1 MFAISVLLSC
11 TENDQEANTSSK
23 SSESAESVANSEQI
37 AVVEGDIS
45 NESIAESSPD
55 TSSQPLLLASA
66 ESKNGFTTDV
76 PQTASEPLLLASA
89 ESESGTTKDAP
100 KTAPTMPTP
109 HAMPNMMP
117 HNFGG
122 MPQNFMP
129 YGNPMGMSSAM
140 NPYATMMNPM
150 AMMTPMIGM
159 MNPMMAMMNPQYHG
173 LMLDIMSKMMM
184 NPTIDGFT
192 RAETLDSMMRM
203 MDPKLTLAMMG
214 GTYEQREDDDVP
226 DQLPVGKIPG
236 FPTQSFYNIPKNTVS
251 PSISDEA
258 KKNAFQSV
266 MMMSPLSL
274 RDMLGIM
281 TYKLP
286 LEEDVTWD
294 DAVESMKLRAN
305 EVNFKFVG
313 SSPLSKEIEALSGE
327 SSPRIEI
334 FRFCD
339 ALVARKILDYMPE
352 FIIFLPC
359 KIALI
364 EDADGQIWVMTM
376 DWDVSWLDFAQN
388 PNSHLSRELR
398 ADAKSIRENMRYI
411 MEGAATGD
419 L

>member
-1 MFAISVLLSC
+1 MGRKLKIIQIFVLVFLLSSSLSC
-11 TENDQEANTSSK
+11 SDNEQESNTA
-23 SSESAESVANSEQI
+23 AESTESTADSGAIDSGKQI
-37 AVVEGDIS
+37 
-45 NESIAESSPD
+45 ESG
-55 TSSQPLLLASA
+55 TMLLASA
-66 ESKNGFTTDV
+66 ESKAG
-76 PQTASEPLLLASA
+76 
-89 ESESGTTKDAP
+89 DAP
-100 KTAPTMPTP
+100 AAKGATPVMPSP
-109 HAMPNMMP
+109 HAMPGMMP
-117 HNFGG
+117 HQITPYANPMMGMAPNMNPMMGMMNPAMYMNMMTPMMGG
-122 MPQNFMP
+122 MM
-129 YGNPMGMSSAM
+129 NPNMMGM
-140 NPYATMMNPM
+140 YNPM
-150 AMMTPMIGM
+150 AMM
-159 MNPMMAMMNPQYHG
+159 NPMMGMMTNPQMHG
-173 LMLDIMSKMMM
+173 AMLKMMSNM
-184 NPTIDGFT
+184 MADPSVDGMT
-192 RAETLDSMMRM
+192 RAESLDAMMRM
-203 MDPKLTLAMMG
+203 MDPKLVLGMMG

-226 DQLPVGKIPG
+226 DTVPVAKIPG
-236 FPTQSFYNIPKNTVS
+236 FPTQSYYNLPKNTVS

-274 RDMLGIM
+274 RDMLTVM

-286 LEEDVTWD
+286 LAEDVTWD

-313 SSPLSKEIEALSGE
+313 SSPLSKEIEALTE
-327 SSPRIEI
+327 APSPRIEI

-359 KIALI
+359 KIAMI

-388 PNSHLSRELR
+388 PNSHLTKELR
-398 ADAKSIRENMRYI
+398 ADAKSIRENIRYI